1 MSGETMRDDALPPI
15 SEDDPCG
22 PDLDL
27 EGDSD
32 FLNYMASAAG
42 QLPASYFRYDPDKD
56 GTFLFDPKSIDSAAL
71 EATARQLLA
80 RSQDVR
86 LLVMLAKLAILNRD
100 LAGFAHWI
108 AATACLFADHWDA
121 ANPRGED
128 GDFAARFADLNTLD
142 DMPVVILPL
151 HYAPLAATQRDGALT
166 YRAQLAASGQ
176 ASLLESE
183 RALDASGIARVFE
196 NCDLAALA
204 ETLATLRKIG
214 AALSQIRAIAID
226 KAGHA
231 DAPTFKDVS
240 PLIADMTAFVQGALA
255 RRDPTVAAPE
265 APASEGGEEQQTA
278 AAVTTSFDSFAEADA
293 ALASA
298 LAYFVRSEPSSAAV
312 LLIGQARQLL
322 GKNIYEVMKI
332 LAPAHA
338 DAARV
343 FVGAEPGFTVPVS
356 AVAAGEGTELATGE
370 VEPAESRAAALGLI
384 DAVASYLRKVEP
396 SSPVPLL
403 LDQARALT
411 SRDFL
416 GLLKELMPEDVL
428 AQMRR
433 GGASE

>member
-1 MSGETMRDDALPPI
+1 MSGETMLDDALPPI

-27 EGDSD
+27 EGDAD
-32 FLNYMASAAG
+32 FLNYMASASG
-42 QLPASYFRYDPDKD
+42 QLPASYFRFDPDKD
-56 GTFLFDPKSIDSAAL
+56 ATFLFDPKSIDSAAL
-71 EATARQLLA
+71 EATALQLLA

-86 LLVMLAKLAILNRD
+86 LLVMLAKLAILRRD
-100 LAGFAHWI
+100 LTGFGHWI
-108 AATACLFADHWDA
+108 AAIACLFVDRWEEV
-121 ANPRGED
+121 NPRGE
-128 GDFAARFADLNTLD
+128 GGNFAARFADLTTLD

-151 HYAPLAATQRDGALT
+151 HYAPLVTTQRDGALT
-166 YRAQLAASGQ
+166 YRAQLAALGQ
-176 ASLLESE
+176 VTLLENE
-183 RALDASGIARVFE
+183 RTLDASGIARVLE

-204 ETLATLRKIG
+204 ETLSTLRKIG
-214 AALSQIRAIAID
+214 AALNQIRTTAID

-231 DAPTFKDVS
+231 DAPAFNDVT

-255 RRDPTVAAPE
+255 RRDPTVATPE
-265 APASEGGEEQQTA
+265 APASEGGEEQQA
-278 AAVTTSFDSFAEADA
+278 AAAAAASFDSLAGADA

-298 LAYFVRSEPSSAAV
+298 LAYFVKSEPSSAAV

-343 FVGAEPGFTVPVS
+343 FVGTEPGFTVPIS
-356 AVAAGEGTELATGE
+356 GVAAGEGGELATGE
-370 VEPAESRAAALGLI
+370 VEPAASRAAALSLI
-384 DAVASYLRKVEP
+384 DAVAAYLRNVEP

-403 LDQARALT
+403 LDQARALN

-416 GLLKELMPEDVL
+416 GLLKELMPEDIL

-433 GGASE
+433 GGAT